1 MPSWER
7 ERYELVL
14 GRDGVTISAGSAEGA
29 FRAEATLRQLAM
41 PFGNQEAPEVTIND
55 SPRFAWRGLMLDV
68 ARHFLP
74 ASVIEAVIDRMALY
88 KLNVLHLHLSDDQGF
103 RVELTKHPELTQV
116 GAFRNEGGKTYG
128 GFYTKADIQRIV
140 GYARD
145 KFVTI
150 LPEIDLPGHTRAI
163 LAAHPELSCT
173 MKKQE
178 VPSTFGIFDD
188 VLCAGNDAT
197 LALVSDV
204 IAEVASL
211 FPGPYLHVGGD
222 EVPVTRWSE
231 CPKCRARMAKE
242 GLANVHELQPWFSRE
257 VTKMVRAQ
265 GKKPIGW
272 DEMAESSLDPHTT
285 IMAWRGL
292 DKAAAAV
299 AMGHSVVLAPHQ
311 FAYLN
316 APQPGQPLRDFDEPL
331 ALEKVLRFDP
341 SSLANG
347 ASARLVLGGEAALWT
362 EHARD
367 LPEIDEQLFPR
378 LPALAERFWSERK
391 TSSQASS
398 DAEFIARLRA
408 QLPSLARLGMGFYVE
423 PPRGL
428 EERTVFLSRAE
439 AVITLA
445 PVYDA
450 SIEVRLDDG
459 APFTYTHP
467 IVMERTT
474 RISAV
479 TVLRSGRRSRPSMGT
494 FVREAL
500 RPARSLPP
508 SARSEAPVA
517 LSFYEGAF
525 ERVPDFTRL
534 EPTRRAASLGFDLS
548 QAPRSN
554 DYALSATSTFV
565 APMDGVYT
573 FFVKSDDGA
582 IFSVDGERVVDNDGR
597 HAPRERRGQVALA
610 KGAHTLL
617 LGYFQAKGGASLD
630 IEVVGPGLTRRP
642 LRGPALL
649 AP

>member
-242 GLANVHELQPWFSRE
+242 GLANVHELQPWFSRAI
-257 VTKMVRAQ
+257 TKLVRAN
-265 GKKPIGW
+265 GKTPIGW
-272 DEMAESSLDPHTT
+272 DEMAESSLDPRTT

-292 DKAAAAV
+292 DKAGAAV
-299 AMGHSVVLAPHQ
+299 AMGHPVVLAPMQ
-311 FAYLN
+311 VAYLN
-316 APQPGQPLRDFDEPL
+316 APQPGQPLRDFEEPL
-331 ALEKVLRFDP
+331 SLEKVLRFDP
-341 SSLANG
+341 SGVASGANG
-347 ASARLVLGGEAALWT
+347 RLVLGGEAALWT
-362 EHARD
+362 EYVHD
-367 LPEIDEQLFPR
+367 LLEIDEQLFPR
-378 LPALAERFWSERK
+378 LPALAERFWSEQK
-391 TSSQASS
+391 AASTSANA
-398 DAEFIARLRA
+398 DFLARLRA
-408 QLPSLARLGMGFYVE
+408 QLPSLSALGIGYYVE

-428 EERTVFLSRAE
+428 EERTVFLRRAE
-439 AVITLA
+439 AVLTLP

-459 APFTYTHP
+459 SPFTYTHP
-467 IVMERTT
+467 IVIERSTG
-474 RISAV
+474 ISAV
-479 TVLRSGRRSRPSMGT
+479 TVLRGGRRSRPSMGT

-500 RPARSLPP
+500 RPARWLPP
-508 SARSEAPVA
+508 SSRGESPVA

-525 ERVPDFTRL
+525 ERVPDFTRM
-534 EPTRRAASLGFDLS
+534 EPSRRVTSLGFDLT
-548 QAPRSN
+548 QAPRAN
-554 DYALSATSTFV
+554 DYALSATSNFV

-573 FFVKSDDGA
+573 FLIKSDDGA
-582 IFSVDGERVVDNDGR
+582 ILSVDGERVVDNDGR
-597 HAPRERRGQVALA
+597 HAPRERRGQIALS
-610 KGAHTLL
+610 KGAHALV
-617 LGYFQAKGGASLD
+617 LGYFQAKGGAFL
-630 IEVVGPGLTRRP
+630 EVDVLGPDLTRRP
-642 LRGPALL
+642 LRGTELL